1 MSTENPRVSGLDLS
15 LTATG
20 VCDPDGNVFTIATD
34 DNDGDRRL
42 NVIRLRVLEVV
53 QGNDFV
59 RIEDLPTHA
68 KSAGITAMVH
78 GVVRA
83 DLAALGIPYAR
94 VVPSTLKKYASGKGS
109 GDKTLMA
116 MSAFKRAGVE
126 FADDNQCDA
135 WWLRAM
141 CLDHLGHPLFE
152 LPELQRKSLCA
163 VEWDRDRWSPKV
175 PAVSTIVNRAHGSF
189 EPIAGIPVG
198 QHRYRCV
205 CGTESPDL
213 HGTKAAANNWHQDHK
228 ARERTR
234 VAELI
239 EREDWAAL
247 GLGDA
252 PAGSPVAGPLTL
264 VA

>member
-1 MSTENPRVSGLDLS
+1 MSTDNPRVTGLDLS

-20 VCDPDGNVFTIATD
+20 VCRPDGSVFTIATS

-42 NVIRLRVLEVV
+42 NVIRVAVLDVV
-53 QGNDFV
+53 TGCDFV
-59 RIEDLPTHA
+59 LIEDLPTHA
-68 KSAGITAMVH
+68 KAAGITAMVH

-94 VVPSTLKKYASGKGS
+94 VVPATLKKYATGKGS
-109 GDKTLMA
+109 GDKVPMA
-116 MSAFKRAGVE
+116 VAALKRAGVE

-152 LPELQRKSLCA
+152 LPESQRASLKA
-163 VEWDRDRWSPKV
+163 VEWDRDRWRPKV
-175 PAVSTIVNRAHGSF
+175 PAVSTIVNSAHAYG
-189 EPIAGIPVG
+189 ETPGGDAA
-198 QHRYRCV
+198 RCQ
-205 CGTESPDL
+205 CGETSQRI
-213 HGTKAAANNWHQDHK
+213 GTKSGRNAWHQQHK
-228 ARERTR
+228 AAERER

-247 GLGDA
+247 GIESTS
-252 PAGSPVAGPLTL
+252 SPVAGPLAL
-264 VA
+264 VG